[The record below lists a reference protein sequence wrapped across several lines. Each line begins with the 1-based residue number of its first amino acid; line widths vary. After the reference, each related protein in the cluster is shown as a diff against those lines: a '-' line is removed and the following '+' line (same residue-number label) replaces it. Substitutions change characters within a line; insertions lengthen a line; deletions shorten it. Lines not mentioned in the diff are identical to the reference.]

1 MKITSLITQLLVL
14 FFVVTVKGQ
23 SNVEKTKER
32 ATIYEPLIAAAA
44 ARYLVDPHL
53 LWTVAYLESR
63 FQAGAVSHKNGKP
76 CAFGLMQFIPATARK
91 YGLADPHDPRKALD
105 AAARY
110 LFDLLRRFDGQGD
123 LVLAAYNAGEG
134 TVEAFR
140 DGRKLLLPNG
150 KVINPGAIRT
160 GGIPPYKETQ
170 RYVAQGIRILKELT
184 RVRPFPSNTVEVNI
198 IERDTIGSIYV
209 SNFNSLAPQQPDT
222 PKKKKAV
229 QGHSLYAN

>member
-1 MKITSLITQLLVL
+1 MKITILTTALLML
-14 FFVVTVKGQ
+14 LFVVAVNGQ
-23 SNVEKTKER
+23 SNTEKTKER
-32 ATIYEPLIAAAA
+32 AKIYEPLIAAAA
-44 ARYLVDPHL
+44 ARYQVDPHL

-63 FQAGAVSHKNGKP
+63 FQHRAVSYKHGKP

-91 YGLADPHDPRKALD
+91 YDLYDPHDPRKALD

-140 DGRKLLLPNG
+140 YGRKLLLPSG

-184 RVRPFPSNTVEVNI
+184 RVRRFPNNTVKVNMI
-198 IERDTIGSIYV
+198 DREAIGSIYV

-222 PKKKKAV
+222 SKKKKAR
-229 QGHSLYAN
+229 QGYSLYAN